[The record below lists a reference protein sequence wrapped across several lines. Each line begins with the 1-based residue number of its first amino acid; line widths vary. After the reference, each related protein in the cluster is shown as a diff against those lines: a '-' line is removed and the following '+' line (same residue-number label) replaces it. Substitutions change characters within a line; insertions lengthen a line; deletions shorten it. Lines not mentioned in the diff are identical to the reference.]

1 MKQVVRVILL
11 VLVVGIAFG
20 LGYFMQDMRNYLQH
34 FSGPYVRSDSE
45 ARSGIYSIPER
56 SYRVYQS
63 HKGFQELDK
72 FVAFSAD
79 RDVIET
85 YLKGRFGLSLDS
97 FTKAHEI
104 PKKVLE
110 QGPDSWDDEFRD
122 VNWNLCKFDKFLLH
136 DSESLTI
143 LYAADQNR
151 LFVCEWAQ

>member
-1 MKQVVRVILL
+1 MRQTRRVILF
-11 VLVVGIAFG
+11 VLVIGLAFG
-20 LGYFMQDMRNYLQH
+20 FGYCIQDFRDFLQR
-34 FSGPYVRSDSE
+34 FGAPCVRSDSE
-45 ARSGIYSIPER
+45 ARSGFYSIPER
-56 SYRVYQS
+56 SYHVYQS
-63 HKGFQELDK
+63 HNGFQELDQ

-97 FTKAHEI
+97 FAKAHEI
-104 PKKVLE
+104 PKKILE

-122 VNWNLCKFDKFLLH
+122 VNWNLCKFNNFLLH

-151 LFVCEWAQ
+151 LFICEWAQ